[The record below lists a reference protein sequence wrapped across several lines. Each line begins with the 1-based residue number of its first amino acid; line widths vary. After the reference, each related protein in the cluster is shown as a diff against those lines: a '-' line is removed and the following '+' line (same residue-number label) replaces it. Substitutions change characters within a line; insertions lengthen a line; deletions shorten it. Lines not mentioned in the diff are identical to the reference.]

1 MPQSPPPIIHELV
14 DRFYR
19 NVEAYC
25 TQGYNETQLRR
36 EFLDPFFEALGW
48 DVVNRSGHAEAYKD
62 VIHEDSI
69 KIGGVTK
76 APDYCF
82 RIGGTRKFFLE
93 AKKPSV
99 NLKEDISPAYQLRRY
114 AWSAKL
120 PLSILTDFEE
130 FAVYDSR
137 AKPKPTDKAGT
148 GRILYLTYQ
157 DYTTHW
163 EEISSIFSKDAIL
176 KGSFDKYAV
185 SERKRGTATV
195 DKEFLTEIEN
205 WRDTLAR
212 HLALRNLELTVH
224 DLNFSVQRTIDRLI
238 FLRICE
244 DRGVEI
250 YGQLQALLNG
260 EGVYSRLCALYSQ
273 ADDRYNSGLF
283 HFQKEKGR
291 AGEPDTLTPNLIID
305 DKILK
310 DIIKRLYYP
319 ESPYEF
325 SVFPAEILGQV
336 YEQFLGKVIRLTA
349 GHQAKIEAKPEVKKA
364 GGVYYT
370 PNYIVDY
377 IVKQTVGTF
386 CDGKT
391 PKQIANLRILDP
403 ACGSGSFLIGAYTY
417 LLAYHRDWYATH
429 GPAKH
434 RKEIFQGLGGEW
446 KLTTKEKKRILL
458 NNIYGVDIDSQAV
471 EVTKLSL
478 LLKVLEG
485 ESGETLKS
493 QLSFVGERA
502 LPDLGNNIKCGN
514 SLIGPDYFTN
524 MLLPDEDELRRI
536 NPFDWTMEFPE
547 IIKNGGFDAVIGN
560 PPYVDVKG
568 LPKEDV
574 EYIFANY
581 STANNRIN
589 LFSSFLEKSHS
600 ICKSAK
606 FRLGMIVPAALLAQD
621 SYKALRIKL
630 LGGSHILSLVRLPNE
645 SFGEFSGDV
654 KVDTV
659 IVILGQP
666 TKGDDSVQVLA
677 YGGYERISSID
688 PSTAQVANLISQSTW
703 AQNASFIWTINT
715 GSVVD
720 KIISKCEQRTV
731 LLEDCVDFS
740 LGLTP
745 YDKYKGHTPEQIK
758 NRDFHATFRKN
769 DTFKELLA
777 GNDVNRYFVKW
788 NGEKWISYGPW
799 LGAPREKR
807 FFKDRRILVKQIIDW
822 TSKRIWAAITEEEFY
837 NTQNAFNLLAKDG
850 WNLNYILAIINSKLM
865 NFYHRKKF
873 LDEFKM
879 RFQKILIKDCRRFP
893 IREINPND
901 KEGKLL
907 YDNVV
912 SQVDL
917 IMNLQKQLAVANS
930 PNEKIRLQRQIEV
943 TDREI
948 DRLVYDLYEL
958 TEEEIAIVEG
968 KAVASSEEVC
978 ENDIHE
984 CANPIQPGSS
994 LSQATSV
1001 ASPAQY
1007 SGESGSGSSAG
1018 AQGTG
1023 DPVYGIREPT
1033 PDYESPGSSS
1043 EESSEDLG
1051 STRYFSTSQGI
1062 LSYSELAERL
1072 AVNLAGLLD
1081 NILQVLP
1088 AELDVSP
1095 DWVCEGHK
1103 ELAGDLFPDW
1113 AGRYRDVNVQVGQH
1127 TPPPYYEV
1135 PTFMRMF
1142 CDDLRE
1148 RLRHLSP
1155 EEANV
1160 QELAALLAWVDWR
1173 FQWIH
1178 PFKDFNG
1185 RIGRVLL
1192 AALLYKLALPHVETA
1207 PLALEIRQ
1215 QYLSALR
1222 TADDGNLEPLTDVWL
1237 HRLAALL

>member
-1 MPQSPPPIIHELV
+1 MPESPPPIIQELV
-14 DRFYR
+14 DRFHR
-19 NVEAYC
+19 NVEAYR

-48 DVVNRSGHAEAYKD
+48 DVINKLGHAEAYKD
-62 VIHEDSI
+62 VIHEDAI

-99 NLKEDISPAYQLRRY
+99 NVKDDMSPAYQLRRY

-137 AKPKPTDKAGT
+137 TKPKPTDKAGT

-157 DYTTHW
+157 DYLTRW
-163 EEISSIFSKDAIL
+163 EDIAVIFSKDAIL
-176 KGSFDKYAV
+176 KGSFDKYAI
-185 SERKRGTATV
+185 SDRKRGTATV
-195 DKEFLTEIEN
+195 DKEFLTEIEA
-205 WRDTLAR
+205 WRDALAR
-212 HLALRNLELTVH
+212 HLALRNSALTVQ
-224 DLNFSVQRTIDRLI
+224 DLNFAVQRTIDRLI

-250 YGQLQALLNG
+250 YGQLQALLKG
-260 EGVYSRLCALYSQ
+260 DEVYHRLCALYSQ

-291 AGEPDTLTPNLIID
+291 SEEPDSLTHSLLID

-310 DIIKRLYYP
+310 DIIRRLYYP

-336 YEQFLGKVIRLTA
+336 YEQFLGKVIRLTEN
-349 GHQAKIEAKPEVKKA
+349 HQAKIEAKPEVKKA

-370 PNYIVDY
+370 PAYIVDY
-377 IVKQTVGTF
+377 IVKQTVGAL
-386 CDGKT
+386 CEGRT
-391 PKQIANLRILDP
+391 PKQLAKLRVLDP
-403 ACGSGSFLIGAYTY
+403 ACGSGSFLIGAYSY
-417 LLAYHRDWYATH
+417 LLTYHRDWYAVHDPT
-429 GPAKH
+429 KH
-434 RKEIFQGLGGEW
+434 RKEVYQGQSGEW
-446 KLTTKEKKRILL
+446 KLTTNEKKRILL

-485 ESGETLKS
+485 ESGETLKI

-514 SLIGPDYFTN
+514 SLIGPDYFTGS
-524 MLLPDEDELRRI
+524 LLPDEEELRRI
-536 NPFDWTMEFPE
+536 NPFDWAMEFPE
-547 IIKNGGFDAVIGN
+547 IMKNGGFDAVIGN

-581 STANNRIN
+581 STSNNRIN

-606 FRLGMIVPAALLAQD
+606 FRLGMIVPAALLTQD

-630 LGGSHILSLVRLPNE
+630 LGGSHILGLVRLPNE

-659 IVILGQP
+659 IVIFGQP
-666 TKGDDSVQVLA
+666 TKRDDSIQVLA
-677 YGGYERISSID
+677 YEGYERISSID
-688 PSTAQVANLISQSTW
+688 PSTAHVANLISQSTW
-703 AQNASFIWTINT
+703 AKNASFIWTINT
-715 GSVVD
+715 GSIVD
-720 KIISKCEQRTV
+720 KIINKCEQRTV
-731 LLEDCVDFS
+731 PLEDCVDFS

-807 FFKDRRILVKQIIDW
+807 FFRDRRILVKQIIDW
-822 TSKRIWAAITEEEFY
+822 TSKRIWAAITEEELY

-850 WNLNYILAIINSKLM
+850 WNLNYLLAIINSKLM

-893 IREINPND
+893 IREINQSE
-901 KEGKLL
+901 KEGKFL

-912 SQVDL
+912 FQVDL
-917 IMNLQKQLAVANS
+917 IINLQKQLAVANS
-930 PNEKIRLQRQIEV
+930 PNEKTRLQRQIEA

-948 DRLVYDLYEL
+948 DRSVYDLYEL
-958 TEEEIAIVEG
+958 TDEEIAIVEDR
-968 KAVASSEEVC
+968 AVASLEEVC
-978 ENDIHE
+978 ENDVHE
-984 CANPIQPGSS
+984 RANPAQSGSA
-994 LSQATSV
+994 LEQTAPV
-1001 ASPAQY
+1001 ASPPQY
-1007 SGESGSGSSAG
+1007 FGESGSGAPAG
-1018 AQGTG
+1018 TQGTG
-1023 DPVYGIREPT
+1023 DPVDGIREPT
-1033 PDYESPGSSS
+1033 PDYGSPGSPSGDS
-1043 EESSEDLG
+1043 PEELG
-1051 STRYFSTSQGI
+1051 STRYFTTSQGS
-1062 LSYSELAERL
+1062 LSYSQLAERL
-1072 AVNLAGLLD
+1072 GVNLAGLLERLLH
-1081 NILQVLP
+1081 IPPMELEISP
-1088 AELDVSP
+1088 A
-1095 DWVCEGHK
+1095 WICERHK
-1103 ELAGDLFPDW
+1103 ELAGDLFSDW
-1113 AGRYRDVNVQVGQH
+1113 AGRYRDLNVQVGPH

-1142 CDDLRE
+1142 CDDLQE
-1148 RLRHLSP
+1148 RLHHLSP
-1155 EEANV
+1155 EAANV
-1160 QELAALLAWVDWR
+1160 QELAELLAWVDWR

-1207 PLALEIRQ
+1207 PLASEVRR

-1222 TADDGNLEPLTDVWL
+1222 TADEDNLDPLTDVWL
-1237 HRLAALL
+1237 HRLAAWL